1 MTNNSKPFL
10 YCKQIKINFL
20 KIIKDNF
27 LTVIHT
33 SEKEFHLKTLGMH
46 IYFLVLKNNL
56 AGLQP

>member
-20 KIIKDNF
+20 KMIKDNF

-33 SEKEFHLKTLGMH
+33 SEKEFHCLKDSRDAHLFSG
-46 IYFLVLKNNL
+46 FKK
-56 AGLQP
+56 

>member
-46 IYFLVLKNNL
+46 INYFLVLKNNR
-56 AGLQP
+56 A

>member
-20 KIIKDNF
+20 KIIIKDNF

-46 IYFLVLKNNL
+46 IYFLVLKNNR
-56 AGLQP
+56 A